1 MAAAEAKA
9 AAAEEAKAKAEE
21 AAEAAAEAAEASARD
36 GEIATASLEEAAAAN
51 DALEAAKA
59 ALEEQLSASKAEME
73 EGLAPLRE
81 RAAKLEEAEAAA
93 AASERRSEE
102 MAATLKK
109 EQVLR
114 KKLHNKLEDMK
125 GAIRVFARGRPMSKS
140 ELERGTGDACDYLDP
155 TSVRVSHG
163 GKDVAGGAT
172 EDARDFVFDSVFG
185 PDSTQE
191 EVFED
196 TESLLDSVID
206 GFNVCVFAYGQTGSG
221 KTFTMG
227 GTPALPGLT
236 PRCVS
241 GLAERMREGRE
252 KGYRFQVKVF
262 FVELY
267 NDTLLDLLSKKQ
279 DKKLEIKQNAQ
290 KQVRYRKT
298 VELNRTNPVQ
308 YNKLK
313 VNRIFGD
320 ASPHMT
326 TFSFAV
332 DTLKY

>member
-1 MAAAEAKA
+1 
-9 AAAEEAKAKAEE
+9 
-21 AAEAAAEAAEASARD
+21 
-36 GEIATASLEEAAAAN
+36 
-51 DALEAAKA
+51 
-59 ALEEQLSASKAEME
+59 ME
-73 EGLAPLRE
+73 EGLAPLKE

-155 TSVRVSHG
+155 TSVRISHG

-241 GLAERMREGRE
+241 GLAERVREGRE
-252 KGYRFQVKVF
+252 KGYQFQIKVF

-267 NDTLLDLLSKKQ
+267 NDSLLDLLSKKQ

-290 KQVRYRKT
+290 KQVRC
-298 VELNRTNPVQ
+298 
-308 YNKLK
+308 
-313 VNRIFGD
+313 
-320 ASPHMT
+320 
-326 TFSFAV
+326 
-332 DTLKY
+332 